1 MVDPWFDRICLEKRC
16 LKLDEA
22 YREISKYSNR
32 RKKHDGFRDI
42 NMLRKIHAVRILYHQ
57 SLVMR
62 SKDYQVMLSEGEEAR
77 RIWHTEMLPFCSKAS
92 YFRPCCRKTMKFTK
106 RYEHN
111 HPKENGNTYTC
122 REKSCARELKIAGKS
137 SRLIKRKLDPKK
149 YNTFVK
155 ESTKKIH

>member
-1 MVDPWFDRICLEKRC
+1 MDHNVFLCAFNGFGFDFRLIVHDLKSFNLPFAQRWVLVDPWFDMVCLEKRC

-42 NMLRKIHAVRILYHQ
+42 NMLRKIHAIRALYHQ
-57 SLVMR
+57 SLVIR
-62 SKDYQVMLSEGEEAR
+62 SKDYQVMLSEGKEAR

-106 RYEHN
+106 SYEHIN
-111 HPKENGNTYTC
+111 PRENGNTYKC
-122 REKSCARELKIAGKS
+122 
-137 SRLIKRKLDPKK
+137 
-149 YNTFVK
+149 
-155 ESTKKIH
+155 